1 MFAEWAPGSVG
12 WAAVLRLLW
21 EVGKR
26 SFRRATTYRLATAS
40 GAFVNTVFGYIR
52 AAVLIYVAAES
63 GGVIRG
69 LTGQELATFAFLSQ
83 GFIAIVGAF
92 RGLDLPER
100 IRSGDIEVDLY
111 RPADLQLWE
120 LANWLGDSVLQII
133 VRGVP
138 PVVLGAVVFDLRW
151 PDPAWHWLVFGL
163 SVIAATLVGFAI
175 RFCSNL
181 LAFWL
186 LDIRGIDQM
195 VTIAV
200 TFFAGLIL
208 PLNLFPLWLERV
220 ARALP
225 FASMIQLPVE
235 IFLGRFDGWEL
246 VWILGQQVLWALAL
260 LLLGRMVLGSATRRL
275 VVQGG

>member
-1 MFAEWAPGSVG
+1 M
-12 WAAVLRLLW
+12 LRLLW

-52 AAVLIYVAAES
+52 AAVLIYVASRS
-63 GGVIRG
+63 GGAVRG
-69 LTGQELATFAFLSQ
+69 FTGQDLATFAFISQ

-92 RGLDLPER
+92 RGLELPER

-120 LANWLGDSVLQII
+120 LANWLGDSALQII

-138 PVVLGAVVFDLRW
+138 PVVLGAIVFDLRW

-163 SVIAATLVGFAI
+163 SVIAAALVGFAV

-186 LDIRGIDQM
+186 VDIRGIDQM
-195 VTIAV
+195 VTIAI
-200 TFFAGLIL
+200 TFFAGLSL
-208 PLNLFPLWLERV
+208 PITLFPEWLEQL

-235 IFLGRFDGWEL
+235 IYLGRFSGWRL
-246 VWILGQQVLWALAL
+246 VWTLAQQVLWALAL
-260 LLLGRMVLGSATRRL
+260 LAAGRMMLGSATRRL

>member
-1 MFAEWAPGSVG
+1 M
-12 WAAVLRLLW
+12 W

-52 AAVLIYVAAES
+52 AAVLVYVAAES
-63 GGVIRG
+63 GGSVRG

-120 LANWLGDSVLQII
+120 LANWLGSSVLQTLL
-133 VRGVP
+133 RGIP
-138 PVVLGAVVFDLRW
+138 PVLLGAIAFDLRW
-151 PDPAWHWLVFGL
+151 PDPAWHWLVFTV
-163 SVIAATLVGFAI
+163 SVLAATLVGFAL

-186 LDIRGIDQM
+186 LDVRGTDQM

-200 TFFAGLIL
+200 TFFAGLLL
-208 PLNLFPLWLERV
+208 PINLFPSWLESV

-235 IFLGRFDGWEL
+235 IFLGRYDGWGM
-246 VWILGQQVLWALAL
+246 VWVLGQQLLWGLAL
-260 LLLGRMVLGSATRRL
+260 LALGRMILGSATRRL

>member
-1 MFAEWAPGSVG
+1 MANRVG
-12 WAAVLRLLW
+12 WSAVARLLW

-26 SFRRATTYRLATAS
+26 SFRRATTYRLATAA
-40 GAFVNTVFGYIR
+40 GAFVNTVFGYVR
-52 AAVLIYVAAES
+52 AAVLIYVASES
-63 GGVIRG
+63 GGIVRG
-69 LTGQELATFAFLSQ
+69 FSGEELATFAFMSQ

-92 RGLDLPER
+92 RGLELPAR

-120 LANWLGDSVLQII
+120 LANWLGDSALQVLM
-133 VRGVP
+133 RGVP
-138 PVVLGAVVFDLRW
+138 PVVLGAIVFDLRW
-151 PDPAWHWLVFGL
+151 PDPTWHWLVFAV
-163 SVIAATLVGFAI
+163 SVIAATLVGFAV

-181 LAFWL
+181 VAFWL
-186 LDIRGIDQM
+186 LDIRGVDQM
-195 VTIAV
+195 VTIAI

-208 PLNLFPLWLERV
+208 PVNLFPPWLESV

-235 IFLGRFDGWEL
+235 IFLGRFSGWEI
-246 VWILGQQVLWALAL
+246 VWVLTQQFLWAAAL
-260 LLLGRMVLGSATRRL
+260 LGLGRMMLGSATRRL

>member
-1 MFAEWAPGSVG
+1 
-12 WAAVLRLLW
+12 VLRLLW

-26 SFRRATTYRLATAS
+26 SFRRATTYRLATLS

-52 AAVLIYVAAES
+52 ASVLIYVAARS
-63 GGVIRG
+63 GGTVRG
-69 LTGQELATFAFLSQ
+69 LTGQDLATFAFMSQ

-92 RGLDLPER
+92 RGLDLPKR
-100 IRSGDIEVDLY
+100 IQSGDIEVDLY

-120 LANWLGDSVLQII
+120 LANWLGDSTLQVVL
-133 VRGVP
+133 RGVP
-138 PVVLGAVVFDLRW
+138 PVVLGALVFDLRW
-151 PDPAWHWLVFGL
+151 PDPAWHWLVFGV
-163 SVIAATLVGFAI
+163 SVMVATMVGFAV

-186 LDIRGIDQM
+186 LDIRGVDQM
-195 VTIAV
+195 VTIAI

-208 PLNLFPLWLERV
+208 PINLFPPWLESV

-235 IFLGRFDGWEL
+235 IFLGRYGGWEL
-246 VWILGQQVLWALAL
+246 VWIVGQQALWAVAL
-260 LLLGRMVLGSATRRL
+260 LLAGRMILGSATRRL
-275 VVQGG
+275 VIQGG

>member
-1 MFAEWAPGSVG
+1 M
-12 WAAVLRLLW
+12 LRLLW

-26 SFRRATTYRLATAS
+26 SFRRATTYRLAAAS
-40 GAFVNTVFGYIR
+40 GAFINTVFGYIR
-52 AAVLIYVAAES
+52 ASVLIYVAVES
-63 GGVIRG
+63 GGAVRG
-69 LTGQELATFAFLSQ
+69 LTGRELATFAFLSQ

-92 RGLDLPER
+92 RGLDLPAR

-120 LANWLGDSVLQII
+120 LANWLGDSIFQIL

-138 PVVLGAVVFDLRW
+138 PVVLGALVFDLRW
-151 PDPAWHWLVFGL
+151 PDPAWHWLVFAV
-163 SVIAATLVGFAI
+163 SVVAATMVGFAI

-186 LDIRGIDQM
+186 IDIRGINQM
-195 VTIAV
+195 VTLAI

-208 PLNLFPLWLERV
+208 PLNLFPAWLETV

-235 IFLGRFDGWEL
+235 IYLGRFSGWEL
-246 VWILGQQVLWALAL
+246 AWTLGQQMLWAVAL
-260 LLLGRMVLGSATRRL
+260 LMLGRMMLGSATRRL

>member
-1 MFAEWAPGSVG
+1 MALG
-12 WAAVLRLLW
+12 WLAVLRLLW

-52 AAVLIYVAAES
+52 AAVLIYVATEN
-63 GGVIRG
+63 GGSVRG
-69 LTGQELATFAFLSQ
+69 LTGQDLATFAFLSQ
-83 GFIAIVGAF
+83 SFIAIVGAF
-92 RGLDLPER
+92 NVAELADR
-100 IRSGDIEVDLY
+100 IGSGDIEVDLY
-111 RPADLQLWE
+111 RPVDLQLWE
-120 LANWLGDSVLQII
+120 LANWLGRSVFQ
-133 VRGVP
+133 VAARGIP
-138 PVVLGAVVFDLRW
+138 PMILGALTFDFRW
-151 PDPAWHWLVFGL
+151 PDPIWHWPVFAMAMATAT
-163 SVIAATLVGFAI
+163 VIGFAV

-186 LDIRGIDQM
+186 IDTRGVEQM

-200 TFFAGLIL
+200 TFFAGLII
-208 PLNLFPLWLERV
+208 PINPFPPWLEPV

-235 IFLGRFDGWEL
+235 IWLGLHQGWGL
-246 VWILGQQVLWALAL
+246 VWVLAQQLLWAAAILA
-260 LLLGRMVLGSATRRL
+260 LGRMMLGSATRRL